1 MPHYHKQGTI
11 PGKRH
16 IQFRKQ
22 DGSLYSE
29 QLVSTEGFSAEYSLL
44 YHCYPPTRVKEIGKP
59 ESATPEIA
67 VNKNMQHRSF
77 QGFKV
82 PPANNYIASRV
93 PVLVN
98 EDVYIYLA
106 APTGWNS
113 GQSAAYP
120 EGGDQR
126 IGSRQHVLRAEPEGS
141 AVSLPDNFPGN
152 NYFFK
157 NSDGHELI
165 FVHEGEGVLRTM
177 YGNIDFKYG
186 DHLIIPRGVIYQLD
200 FKTEVNRLF
209 IVESFGPFRFPKR
222 YVNHVGQLLEHA
234 PFCERDIRKPNKLET
249 HDEQGDF
256 LVMVKKEDLLYPY
269 HYASHPF
276 DVIGWDGYHYPY
288 ALSIHD
294 FEPIT
299 GRIHMPPPI
308 HQTFEGNRFVMCAF
322 VPRLYDYHPLSIPVP
337 YNHSNVDSDEV
348 LYYVDGEFMSRKHV
362 ERGQITLHPIG
373 IPHGP
378 QPGTVERS
386 LGQKETREL
395 AVMVDTFRPLK
406 ITKQALEIE
415 DKEYY
420 KSWIE

>member
-1 MPHYHKQGTI
+1 MPHYHSLGKI
-11 PGKRH
+11 PSKRH
-16 IQFRKQ
+16 IQFRKP
-22 DGSLYSE
+22 DGGLYSE
-29 QLVSTEGFSAEYSLL
+29 QLISTEGFSAEYSLV
-44 YHCYPPTRVKEIGKP
+44 YHNHPPTAVLKIDEP
-59 ESATPEIA
+59 VQVAPEIA
-67 VNKNMQHRSF
+67 IDKNMQHRSF

-82 PPANNYIASRV
+82 RPADNYISSRI

-98 EDVYIYLA
+98 SDVYIYLA
-106 APTGWNS
+106 APEGWGKYKS
-113 GQSAAYP
+113 SVVSRQSAVG
-120 EGGDQR
+120 EGC
-126 IGSRQHVLRAEPEGS
+126 E
-141 AVSLPDNFPGN
+141 
-152 NYFFK
+152 YFFK

-165 FVHEGEGVLRTM
+165 FVHEGEGTLKTL
-177 YGNIDFKYG
+177 YGTIDFKYG
-186 DHLIIPRGVIYQLD
+186 DHLVIPRGVIYQLE
-200 FKTEVNRLF
+200 FKTSSNRLF
-209 IVESFGPFRFPKR
+209 IVESFGPFRFPRR
-222 YVNHVGQLLEHA
+222 YVNQAGQLLEHA
-234 PFCERDIRKPNKLET
+234 PFCERDIRKPSSLET
-249 HDEQGDF
+249 HDEKGDF
-256 LVMVKKEDLLYPY
+256 LVLVKKEDQLYPY

-276 DVIGWDGYHYPY
+276 DAIGWDGYHYPY

-308 HQTFEGNRFVMCAF
+308 HQTFDGNRFVMCAF

-378 QPGTVERS
+378 HPGTVERS

-406 ITKQALEIE
+406 LTRQAMEIE